1 MFCSVNLKDGLTL
14 GELRRLLDNELLDF
28 PDEIKIVMCVNP
40 KEKTC
45 IEEAYTLNDN
55 VVSIIGDEK
64 DITFYNYI

>member
-1 MFCSVNLKDGLTL
+1 MFCNVNLKGGLTL
-14 GELRRLLDNELLDF
+14 GELRRLLDNELLNF
-28 PDEIKIVMCVNP
+28 PNDIKINMCINS

-55 VVSIIGDEK
+55 VFSIIGDEK